1 MIEEALTAFVDSR
14 FATVIDSYLTA
25 NMGQDYKKFRVYIF
39 AINDR
44 NKELAQ
50 IISEKEAR
58 ISKLE
63 KLYEERASEIKML
76 SNRIEKF
83 ETAAQAAETAVKD
96 AVLSK
101 FNQWAANPFIPLPT
115 TFTYLAGDFRIRTAN
130 QQIIPTPEE
139 SKWISNREGAKKYL
153 LPNPCLFNQ
162 MTNISELYEMD
173 QTMLKEKGKNKI
185 KIVVACEISSSGF
198 VEFPGKLEVL
208 P

>member
-1 MIEEALTAFVDSR
+1 MIEEALEQFVDSR
-14 FATVIDSYLTA
+14 LGSGINSFLTS
-25 NMGQDYKKFRVYIF
+25 NMGADYKKFREYIF
-39 AINDR
+39 AINAR

-50 IISEKEAR
+50 IINEKEAR

-63 KLYEERASEIKML
+63 KLCEEYANEIKML
-76 SNRIEKF
+76 SSRLDKF
-83 ETAAQAAETAVKD
+83 EKAAQAAEAV
-96 AVLSK
+96 ATNIVLSK
-101 FNQWAANPFIPLPT
+101 FNTWAANPIVPLPSV
-115 TFTYLAGDFRIRTAN
+115 FTYLAGDFRIRTAN

-153 LPNPCLFNQ
+153 LPNPCFFNQ

-185 KIVVACEISSSGF
+185 KIVVPCEISSSGF
-198 VEFPGKLEVL
+198 VEFPGKLQIL